1 MPVCLPMHSSR
12 SAAPPGLCPLQTTP
26 LKVLGLLGTSRP
38 WAAAGST
45 PAFRLGFEVV
55 ARSGTRP
62 PPVTSWSLLLK
73 FYHHHSSFSPSPF
86 LTAGASDLLP
96 RASYPL
102 AAIFELPR
110 NSPSTCYAS
119 ASPTQLPLPQHRSF
133 LAPPHCLT
141 THYSPALPVQSHVFP
156 CTLSFPPS
164 GKWLWPAAG
173 RGRPWP
179 TGGAVRG
186 LDAYLEYTVHMCPR
200 LC

>member
-1 MPVCLPMHSSR
+1 M
-12 SAAPPGLCPLQTTP
+12 
-26 LKVLGLLGTSRP
+26 LGFLGTSRP

-62 PPVTSWSLLLK
+62 SPVTSRSLLLI
-73 FYHHHSSFSPSPF
+73 FCHHLSSFSPFPF
-86 LTAGASDLLP
+86 LTAGASDPVP

-102 AAIFELPR
+102 AAIFELPL

-141 THYSPALPVQSHVFP
+141 THYSPALPVQSLVFP
-156 CTLSFPPS
+156 CSLSFPPLR
-164 GKWLWPAAG
+164 KWLWPAAG

-186 LDAYLEYTVHMCPR
+186 LDAYLGYTGLMCPHFS
-200 LC
+200 

>member
-12 SAAPPGLCPLQTTP
+12 SAAPPGLGPLQTTP

-73 FYHHHSSFSPSPF
+73 FCHHHSSFSPFPF

-133 LAPPHCLT
+133 LAPPHSLT
-141 THYSPALPVQSHVFP
+141 TRYFPALPVHPMSSP
-156 CTLSFPPS
+156 ALCLFPPRAS
-164 GKWLWPAAG
+164 GSGPRPAAG
-173 RGRPWP
+173 GLGRP
-179 TGGAVRG
+179 GA
-186 LDAYLEYTVHMCPR
+186 LSAA
-200 LC
+200 